1 MVEDFSFNFCVNR
14 WKIGQVN
21 GLAYLIRKLCDFDE
35 CDRVRAIANDNEEA
49 ESLMS
54 AHAAD
59 YLSAGGK
66 VLLNAIPSLLRSGHV
81 GHCLR

>member
-35 CDRVRAIANDNEEA
+35 CDRVSVDMHWRLSVWERD
-49 ESLMS
+49 SLRG
-54 AHAAD
+54 
-59 YLSAGGK
+59 LK
-66 VLLNAIPSLLRSGHV
+66 LNGS
-81 GHCLR
+81 